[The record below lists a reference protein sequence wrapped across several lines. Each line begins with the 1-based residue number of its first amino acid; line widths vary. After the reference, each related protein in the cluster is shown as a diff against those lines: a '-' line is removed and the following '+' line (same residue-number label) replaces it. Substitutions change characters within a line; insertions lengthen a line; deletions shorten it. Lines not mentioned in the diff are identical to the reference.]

1 VKQYALSYLARTTS
15 TELVPWSLD
24 VKAPT
29 GLKRDGTR
37 RFYQSHPQ
45 EYADATLVRALAEVL
60 RDFCRRLPSDGR
72 VLDLG
77 CGAGHDLSSIT
88 KTGRGA
94 VGLDYAEPIA
104 RIARSI
110 STCPVVVSDMRSIPF
125 RDLAFD
131 GVWASA
137 SLLHLPRRD
146 LPTALSEIRRILR
159 PEGRFFASVKAGS
172 GEMRDKEGRFFALYN
187 QDGWRRSLQE
197 AGFAILSLESNE
209 STLPNPVGARPERWL
224 NSLATIA

>member
-1 VKQYALSYLARTTS
+1 M
-15 TELVPWSLD
+15 
-24 VKAPT
+24 KAPT
-29 GLKRDGTR
+29 NLKRDATR
-37 RFYQSHPQ
+37 RFYQSHSR
-45 EYADATLVRALAEVL
+45 EYADATIERALAHVL
-60 RDFCRRLPSDGR
+60 RDFCRRISSDGQ

-77 CGAGHDLSSIT
+77 CGAGHDLSSIAG
-88 KTGRGA
+88 TGRVA
-94 VGLDYAEPIA
+94 IGLDYAEPIA

-110 STCPVVVSDMRSIPF
+110 STCPVVVADMRAIPF

-159 PEGRFFASVKAGS
+159 PNGRFFASVKAGS
-172 GEMRDKEGRFFALYN
+172 GEMHDKEGRFFALYD

-197 AGFAILSLESNE
+197 AGFVILSLESSE
-209 STLPNPVGARPERWL
+209 SSLPNPLGARSERWL